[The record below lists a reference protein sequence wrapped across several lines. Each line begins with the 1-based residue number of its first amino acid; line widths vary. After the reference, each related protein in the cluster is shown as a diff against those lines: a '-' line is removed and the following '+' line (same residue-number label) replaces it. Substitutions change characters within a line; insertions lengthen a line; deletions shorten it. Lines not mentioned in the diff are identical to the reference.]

1 MNLFIISGDISSIAK
16 IYGKEQE
23 RNGDLYMIIEK
34 LGIDF
39 TMKNAR
45 FKVKDNINS
54 GNILGIIIYNYFLI
68 EIFKLTVLF
77 QVKQ

>member
-1 MNLFIISGDISSIAK
+1 MSV
-16 IYGKEQE
+16 
-23 RNGDLYMIIEK
+23 EK

-54 GNILGIIIYNYFLI
+54 GNILGEAINQFLNNNANELVQEMRPAASQSI
-68 EIFKLTVLF
+68 AKLFKGFLDGAFKNIPIRTWLLE
-77 QVKQ
+77 